1 MSLAMHDNR
10 TALRHHRGNLPLGSS
25 NKTGPAILSVTIV
38 ICNHNR
44 PLLLKRCLQAVQQID
59 YPDFS
64 VVVVDSAPISSD
76 AKILAAH
83 HNVRYEISQVRGLS
97 RARNV
102 GTHAASNAIVVYLD
116 EDMVPH
122 PNWLRSLVKEFTDE
136 NVMVVT
142 GPVLPLELS
151 TSSEAELR
159 RALETSP
166 WGPERFRIDQF
177 CPHWFERANFG
188 GIGDGNFA
196 LRRSVVGSFPGFDE
210 RLGRGEIIGSSEEHY
225 AFFILLKM
233 GFWIAYAPEAIVFH
247 PSPTIT
253 GGYRRKLVT
262 EAIAYGAFL
271 AWRHPSYSWRIGKF
285 FVGGLFGRRRP
296 WRGWSR
302 QRAVSPFLYETAS
315 GILCGLFDF
324 LRFLVGTMRG

>member
-10 TALRHHRGNLPLGSS
+10 TALRHHRGSLPLGSS
-25 NKTGPAILSVTIV
+25 NKTDPATLSVTIV

-64 VVVVDSAPISSD
+64 VVVVDSAPISSE

-83 HNVRYEISQVRGLS
+83 HNVRYEISQVKGLS

-102 GTHAASNAIVVYLD
+102 GTHAASSAIVAYLD

-122 PNWLRSLVKEFTDE
+122 AGWLRSLVKEFTDE

-151 TSSEAELR
+151 SSSEAELR

-166 WGPERFRIDQF
+166 WGPQPFRIDRF

-196 LRRSVVGSFPGFDE
+196 LRRNVVGLLPGFDE
-210 RLGRGEIIGSSEEHY
+210 RLGRGETIGSSEEHY
-225 AFFILLKM
+225 AFFILLKK
-233 GFWIAYAPEAIVFH
+233 GFWIAYAPEAMVFH
-247 PSPTIT
+247 PNPTIT
-253 GGYRRKLVT
+253 SEYRRKLVA
-262 EAIAYGAFL
+262 EAITYGAFL
-271 AWRHPSYSWRIGKF
+271 ALRHPSYSWRIGKY
-285 FVGGLFGRRRP
+285 FVEGLFRRRRS

-315 GILCGLFDF
+315 GILRGLLDF
-324 LRFLVGTMRG
+324 LAFLIGAMRS

>member
-1 MSLAMHDNR
+1 ME
-10 TALRHHRGNLPLGSS
+10 SS
-25 NKTGPAILSVTIV
+25 NKSDPATLSVTIV

-64 VVVVDSAPISSD
+64 VMVVDSAPISSE

-102 GTHAASNAIVVYLD
+102 GTHVASSAIVAYLD

-122 PNWLRSLVKEFTDE
+122 AGWLRSLVKEFTDE

-151 TSSEAELR
+151 GSSEAELR
-159 RALETSP
+159 LALKTSP
-166 WGPERFRIDQF
+166 WGPQRFQIDRF

-196 LRRSVVGSFPGFDE
+196 LRRNVVGQSPGFDE
-210 RLGRGEIIGSSEEHY
+210 RLGRGAAICSSEEHY
-225 AFFILLKM
+225 AFFTLLKM
-233 GFWIAYAPEAIVFH
+233 GFLIAYAPEAIVFH

-253 GGYRRKLVT
+253 GGYRRQLIA

-271 AWRHPSYSWRIGKF
+271 AWRHPSYSWRIGKYF
-285 FVGGLFGRRRP
+285 AGGLFGQRRS
-296 WRGWSR
+296 WRDWSG
-302 QRAVSPFLYETAS
+302 QRAVSPFFHETAS
-315 GILCGLFDF
+315 GILCGLSDF
-324 LRFLVGTMRG
+324 LRFLIGTMRS

>member
-1 MSLAMHDNR
+1 MHDNR
-10 TALRHHRGNLPLGSS
+10 TALRHRRGNPPLGSS
-25 NKTGPAILSVTIV
+25 NKTGSAPLSVTIV

-64 VVVVDSAPISSD
+64 VVVVDSAPISSE
-76 AKILAAH
+76 AKVLAAH
-83 HNVRYEISQVRGLS
+83 YNARYEISQVRGLS

-102 GTHAASNAIVVYLD
+102 GTHVAGSAIVAYLD

-122 PNWLRSLVKEFTDE
+122 PGWLRSLVKDFNDE
-136 NVMVVT
+136 KVVIVT

-151 TSSEAELR
+151 RSSEAELR
-159 RALETSP
+159 LALETSP
-166 WGPERFRIDQF
+166 WGPQRFRIDRF

-196 LRRSVVGSFPGFDE
+196 LRRDVVDLLPGFDE
-210 RLGRGEIIGSSEEHY
+210 RLGRGKTIGSSEEHY

-233 GFWIAYAPEAIVFH
+233 GFWIAYAPEAMVFH
-247 PSPTIT
+247 PSPIIT
-253 GGYRRKLVT
+253 KEYRRKLVA

-271 AWRHPSYSWRIGKF
+271 AWRHPSYSWRVGKF
-285 FVGGLFGRRRP
+285 FSGGLLGRRRP
-296 WRGWSR
+296 WRGWSK
-302 QRAVSPFLYETAS
+302 QEAVSLSPYEIFS
-315 GILCGLFDF
+315 GGLQGLSDF
-324 LRFLVGTMRG
+324 LRSSFRATRN

>member
-1 MSLAMHDNR
+1 MHRDR
-10 TALRHHRGNLPLGSS
+10 TALRHHRGNRPLGSS
-25 NKTGPAILSVTIV
+25 NKTGPATLSVTIV
-38 ICNHNR
+38 ICTHNR

-64 VVVVDSAPISSD
+64 VVVVDSAPISSE
-76 AKILAAH
+76 AKILATR
-83 HNVRYEISQVRGLS
+83 HNARYQVSQVRGVS

-102 GTHAASNAIVVYLD
+102 GTHAASSDIVAYLD

-122 PNWLRSLVKEFTDE
+122 AGWLRSLVKEFSDE

-151 TSSEAELR
+151 SSSEAELR
-159 RALETSP
+159 LALETSP
-166 WGPERFRIDQF
+166 WGPQRFRIDRY

-196 LRRSVVGSFPGFDE
+196 LRHSVVGVFTGFDE

-225 AFFILLKM
+225 AFFTLLMM
-233 GFWIAYAPEAIVFH
+233 GFWIAYAPEAMVFH
-247 PSPTIT
+247 LSPTIT
-253 GGYRRKLVT
+253 SGYRRKLVA

-271 AWRHPSYSWRIGKF
+271 AWRHPSYSWRIGEY
-285 FVGGLFGRRRP
+285 FVGGLLGRRRS
-296 WRGWSR
+296 WRGWSG

-315 GILCGLFDF
+315 GILCGLSDF
-324 LRFLVGTMRG
+324 LRFLVGTMRS